1 MCNIDRDP
9 NKGKEK
15 VNEEP
20 IVNFKTMEI
29 QKNENKR
36 KAIVLA
42 ESDVHA
48 KNSKS
53 PNNGNAGEKES
64 TNSSKD
70 TSPFIL
76 FGFIID
82 PKNRMKHAY
91 SCNFCSRK
99 FINPQ
104 ALGGHQN
111 SHKLERRLKKRID
124 NMKIDWINYS
134 NGNQGVA
141 SQNTIIPY
149 HGGYG
154 YQYEVI
160 NEAHRCIVSQQTT
173 MPKIDYGSVS
183 NLNASDA
190 VDHDEKETQE
200 EEESNID
207 LTLKL

>member
-1 MCNIDRDP
+1 MCNTNRDP
-9 NKGKEK
+9 NKRKEK

-42 ESDVHA
+42 EPDVQA

-53 PNNGNAGEKES
+53 PNNGDAGEEES
-64 TNSSKD
+64 SNSSKK

-82 PKNRMKHAY
+82 PNNRIKHAY

-111 SHKLERRLKKRID
+111 CHKLERRLKQRID
-124 NMKIDWINYS
+124 DMKIDWINYS
-134 NGNQGVA
+134 NGNSNGQ
-141 SQNTIIPY
+141 
-149 HGGYG
+149 
-154 YQYEVI
+154 
-160 NEAHRCIVSQQTT
+160 
-173 MPKIDYGSVS
+173 MKIDCGSVS
-183 NLNASDA
+183 NVGASDV
-190 VDHDEKETQE
+190 VDHDDKETREKEG
-200 EEESNID
+200 SKID

>member
-1 MCNIDRDP
+1 MNIISKFMSINSKEFYIQNHPSKSHHQITQSISLSPSVMCNIDRDP

-29 QKNENKR
+29 QKNEN
-36 KAIVLA
+36 
-42 ESDVHA
+42 
-48 KNSKS
+48 
-53 PNNGNAGEKES
+53 
-64 TNSSKD
+64 
-70 TSPFIL
+70 
-76 FGFIID
+76 
-82 PKNRMKHAY
+82 KNRMKHAY

-111 SHKLERRLKKRID
+111 SHKLERRLKQRID